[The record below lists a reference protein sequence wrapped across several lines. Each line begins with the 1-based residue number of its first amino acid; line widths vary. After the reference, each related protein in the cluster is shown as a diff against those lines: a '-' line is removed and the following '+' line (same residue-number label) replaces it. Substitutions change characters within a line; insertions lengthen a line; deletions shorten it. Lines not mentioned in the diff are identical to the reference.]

1 MRYLGAYFFCFLLLV
16 GCSSKEEA
24 TDQVDYLLSKNPSLL
39 FQIHHKDQFVNQLI
53 HNDFWKNYFKYYP
66 NQNVQ
71 NLLRSLPEDD
81 HIWVAYTHDGVYLSA
96 TLEKQDS
103 LSVWKNLSSGKLDS
117 LTVENKK
124 WYYITKD
131 KEILISSLK
140 DISFPETPVAR
151 QEAFHKVAKTISG
164 EVPANIFLAQKKN
177 KEFIGGIFPERIV
190 KHLDGWTAWDIYL
203 EKNTLRM
210 SGSLLRPADSLPQLP
225 IVPSQKNTIETY
237 AVIPQTA
244 QGISCFSFE
253 EKVVPEEFYFDFQQ
267 DISSVTFFDFQRDSM
282 AVLRSSNPEETL
294 RYFTILKSET
304 FQGETLH
311 HIEEFS
317 DIQSF
322 FSIFERELQPKY
334 LYRNE
339 ENLIFAQNKEALE
352 ALINAIQ
359 MKQTLSQGKSFEA
372 LQQKSSSQ
380 NSFITI
386 ENLQEQKDFSAKYAS
401 LAQRYAY
408 ASLQISPQDEFYQLT
423 LTTTADTGGSSTTTA
438 PSSEERGISE
448 RFLITL
454 DKEALTQPVFVTNH
468 RTGQKEVVIQD
479 TDNQLYLIGNDG
491 KILWKKRLDAPIVG
505 GIHQVDLFQNGFLQ
519 MAFNTASSFWILD
532 RNGNVVAPFPISY
545 KEKLLPLQVFD
556 YERNREYR
564 FVVCSEKTIRLI
576 DKRGDIVKGFEK
588 SQVPNGLA
596 QTPQHFRIAGKDFIV
611 FPEKNG
617 TLSILH
623 RNGTVRIPISQKFDF
638 SDNPISTYKDFF
650 CFTTKAGKLF
660 FVDTNGGVRSES
672 IGEGNF
678 SFDCQRDIKV
688 LLHNN
693 ILTINQTKV
702 ELPYADYGGAKL
714 HWESR
719 NPVISVFDREN
730 SRLYL
735 LNTQGE
741 IYSQFPVFSLSQAD
755 VTQDKGKLLLAFLK
769 EKNVLCVSE
778 Q

>member
-1 MRYLGAYFFCFLLLV
+1 M
-16 GCSSKEEA
+16 
-24 TDQVDYLLSKNPSLL
+24 
-39 FQIHHKDQFVNQLI
+39 
-53 HNDFWKNYFKYYP
+53 
-66 NQNVQ
+66 
-71 NLLRSLPEDD
+71 
-81 HIWVAYTHDGVYLSA
+81 
-96 TLEKQDS
+96 
-103 LSVWKNLSSGKLDS
+103 
-117 LTVENKK
+117 
-124 WYYITKD
+124 
-131 KEILISSLK
+131 
-140 DISFPETPVAR
+140 
-151 QEAFHKVAKTISG
+151 
-164 EVPANIFLAQKKN
+164 
-177 KEFIGGIFPERIV
+177 
-190 KHLDGWTAWDIYL
+190 
-203 EKNTLRM
+203 
-210 SGSLLRPADSLPQLP
+210 
-225 IVPSQKNTIETY
+225 
-237 AVIPQTA
+237 
-244 QGISCFSFE
+244 
-253 EKVVPEEFYFDFQQ
+253 
-267 DISSVTFFDFQRDSM
+267 
-282 AVLRSSNPEETL
+282 
-294 RYFTILKSET
+294 
-304 FQGETLH
+304 
-311 HIEEFS
+311 
-317 DIQSF
+317 
-322 FSIFERELQPKY
+322 
-334 LYRNE
+334 
-339 ENLIFAQNKEALE
+339 
-352 ALINAIQ
+352 
-359 MKQTLSQGKSFEA
+359 
-372 LQQKSSSQ
+372 
-380 NSFITI
+380 
-386 ENLQEQKDFSAKYAS
+386 
-401 LAQRYAY
+401 
-408 ASLQISPQDEFYQLT
+408 
-423 LTTTADTGGSSTTTA
+423 
-438 PSSEERGISE
+438 
-448 RFLITL
+448 
-454 DKEALTQPVFVTNH
+454 
-468 RTGQKEVVIQD
+468 VIQD
-479 TDNQLYLIGNDG
+479 ADNQLYLIGNDG
-491 KILWKKRLDAPIVG
+491 KILWKKRLDAPIIG

-702 ELPYADYGGAKL
+702 ELPYADYSGAKL